1 VLEGFAAVNWKNE
14 RKMEMETDELLTI
27 KVTTIVQAPP
37 EVLRERLA
45 EKRAECDRRAAKYKG
60 WAGTVSGKWLLD
72 DIAKLEA
79 ALSLPSNVG
88 GSGRCGA
95 FYGAGSSDRRERP

>member
-1 VLEGFAAVNWKNE
+1 
-14 RKMEMETDELLTI
+14 MEMETDELLTI
-27 KVTTIVQAPP
+27 KVTTIVPAPP

-60 WAGTVSGKWLLD
+60 WAGTVSGKWLLE

-79 ALSLPSNVG
+79 ALSLPSNALAQADAACGVSPG
-88 GSGRCGA
+88 AMGSA
-95 FYGAGSSDRRERP
+95 SL

>member
-1 VLEGFAAVNWKNE
+1 
-14 RKMEMETDELLTI
+14 MEMETDELLTI
-27 KVTTIVQAPP
+27 KVTTIVPATP

-45 EKRAECDRRAAKYKG
+45 DRRAECDRRAAKYKG

-79 ALSLPSNVG
+79 TLSQAINADDELEALRKAINRWNSKPSNAQVTG
-88 GSGRCGA
+88 P
-95 FYGAGSSDRRERP
+95 ERSEGPVD

>member
-1 VLEGFAAVNWKNE
+1 
-14 RKMEMETDELLTI
+14 MEADELLTI
-27 KVTTIVQAPP
+27 KVTTIVPAPP

-45 EKRAECDRRAAKYKG
+45 ERLAECDRRAAKYKG

-79 ALSLPSNVG
+79 ALSLPSNIAVNQTAENTLSVSSAAYRG
-88 GSGRCGA
+88 GWLPKR
-95 FYGAGSSDRRERP
+95 